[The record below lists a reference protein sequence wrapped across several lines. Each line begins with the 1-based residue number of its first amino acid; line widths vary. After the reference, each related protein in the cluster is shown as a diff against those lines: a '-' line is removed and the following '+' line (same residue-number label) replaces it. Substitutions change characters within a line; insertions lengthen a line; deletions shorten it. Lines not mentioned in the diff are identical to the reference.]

1 MYTFILCLV
10 LFISFLACNKKSAES
25 PDLTDQK
32 EKKVTEK
39 DTCDNPDADIN
50 CCFVN
55 IPENISSLLN
65 IADSLEKGKR
75 IIIKGQLLRED
86 GTTPYNDVI
95 IYAYH
100 TDENGYYSKRG
111 DETGF
116 QKWHGY
122 LHGWCKTD
130 SEGRYEIHSIKPGRY
145 PSNNAPAHIHWA
157 IKDSHGKMT
166 YLNDFVFSDDSMVT
180 GSYLSHLRLPGDNG
194 VITLKENEDGVMV
207 GSRLTVL
214 K

>member
-1 MYTFILCLV
+1 MYSFIFCIV
-10 LFISFLACNKKSAES
+10 LFISLVACNKKSAES
-25 PDLTDQK
+25 FDLTDSK
-32 EKKVTEK
+32 EKKLTGK

-55 IPENISSLLN
+55 IPENISNVMN

-75 IIIKGQLLRED
+75 IIIKGQIIRED
-86 GTTPYNDVI
+86 GTTPYTDVI
-95 IYAYH
+95 IYVYH
-100 TDENGYYSKRG
+100 TDDNGYYSKRG

-130 SEGRYEIHSIKPGRY
+130 SEGRYEIHSIRPGRY

-157 IKDSHGKMT
+157 IKDQNGKIT

-180 GSYLSHLRLPGDNG
+180 EGYLSYLRLPGDNG
-194 VITLKENEDGVMV
+194 IITLQENGGVME